1 MFPLYVMP
9 EWFNVIFI
17 NMNLQEHIRR
27 VIREEV
33 GIMGRIK
40 NFFSNTPNTEDKVVN
55 TIVNF
60 INEFFEIKEKEQLYD
75 SDVVSFIYTDFS
87 NDYVRIVMEYIPK
100 FKRLEYTNDFAKQI
114 YSYIPDE
121 RLLEEDSEL
130 MGKVFEK
137 LKKRKVDSSQNFTI
151 IRL

>member
-1 MFPLYVMP
+1 
-9 EWFNVIFI
+9 
-17 NMNLQEHIRR
+17 MNLQEHIRR
-27 VIREEV
+27 VIREEM
-33 GIMGRIK
+33 GIMDRIK
-40 NFFSNTPNTEDKVVN
+40 NFFSNKNNTPNTEDKTVN
-55 TIVNF
+55 IIVYF

-100 FKRLEYTNDFAKQI
+100 FKRLEYTNDFAKEI
-114 YSYIPDE
+114 YTFIPDE

-130 MGKVFEK
+130 MGRVFEK
-137 LKKRKVDSSQNFTI
+137 LKNRKVDKAQNFTT

>member
-1 MFPLYVMP
+1 
-9 EWFNVIFI
+9 
-17 NMNLQEHIRR
+17 MNLQEQISR
-27 VIREEV
+27 IQE
-33 GIMGRIK
+33 IMSIKDMFKGMFGKKELTSDDKRI
-40 NFFSNTPNTEDKVVN
+40 NM
-55 TIVNF
+55 IVDL
-60 INEFFEIKEKEQLYD
+60 INEFFEIKEKEQIYNSKLM
-75 SDVVSFIYTDFS
+75 SVIYTDFS

-137 LKKRKVDSSQNFTI
+137 LKKRKVDTTQNFTI